1 MEIHTVTAGETLL
14 SIARQYGV
22 SVERLAADN
31 ELDIETPLVVGQTIV
46 VLFPARSHTV
56 QAGETLLS
64 IAQAYG
70 VSVNQLL
77 RNNPVLGGEETVYP
91 GQTIIIEYTQPKQ
104 GTLTV
109 NGYAYPNID
118 RTVLR
123 KTLPYLTYLTLFTY
137 GITPEGELVTIDDQ
151 EVIDIARSYGVA
163 PLMLLSSLDPSGT
176 FNNALS
182 TLVLTNEEVQTRLI
196 GRILE
201 TLRAK
206 NYFGLDIDFEFVLP
220 EEREAYVTFV
230 QRITARLNAEGY
242 PVLVALA
249 PKTSADQPG
258 LLYESHDYAGIG
270 AAANLVLLMTYE
282 WGYTYGPPMAVS
294 PLNKV
299 REVVAFGV
307 SQIPADKILM
317 GGPNYG
323 YDWTLPYVP
332 GEGAARSIGNVM
344 AVDIAREH
352 GADIRF
358 DRVAQAPFF
367 NYYDVQGRQHEVW
380 FEDASSIRAK
390 LALASEFSLHGIAI
404 WNVMRYFPQNWLVLN
419 ALYTIRR
426 ETL

>member
-56 QAGETLLS
+56 EEGETLLS
-64 IAQAYG
+64 IAQSYG

-77 RNNPVLGGEETVYP
+77 RNNPVLNGEETVYP
-91 GQTIIIEYTQPKQ
+91 GQTIVIEYTQPKQ
-104 GTLTV
+104 GTVTV

-123 KTLPYLTYLTLFTY
+123 KTLPYLTYLTIFTY
-137 GITPEGELVTIDDQ
+137 GITPEGDLVTVDD
-151 EVIDIARSYGVA
+151 EEIIEIARSYGVA

-182 TLVLTNEEVQTRLI
+182 TLVLTNDEIQTRLI
-196 GRILE
+196 ERILE

-220 EEREAYVTFV
+220 AEREAYVAFV
-230 QRITARLNAEGY
+230 QRITTRLNAEGY

-249 PKTSADQPG
+249 PKVAVDQPG

-282 WGYTYGPPMAVS
+282 WGYTY
-294 PLNKV
+294 
-299 REVVAFGV
+299 
-307 SQIPADKILM
+307 SQ
-317 GGPNYG
+317 
-323 YDWTLPYVP
+323 T
-332 GEGAARSIGNVM
+332 
-344 AVDIAREH
+344 
-352 GADIRF
+352 
-358 DRVAQAPFF
+358 
-367 NYYDVQGRQHEVW
+367 
-380 FEDASSIRAK
+380 
-390 LALASEFSLHGIAI
+390 
-404 WNVMRYFPQNWLVLN
+404 RYM
-419 ALYTIRR
+419 
-426 ETL
+426 

>member
-282 WGYTYGPPMAVS
+282 WGYTY
-294 PLNKV
+294 LLLDICK
-299 REVVAFGV
+299 
-307 SQIPADKILM
+307 K
-317 GGPNYG
+317 Y
-323 YDWTLPYVP
+323 
-332 GEGAARSIGNVM
+332 RS
-344 AVDIAREH
+344 
-352 GADIRF
+352 
-358 DRVAQAPFF
+358 
-367 NYYDVQGRQHEVW
+367 
-380 FEDASSIRAK
+380 
-390 LALASEFSLHGIAI
+390 GII
-404 WNVMRYFPQNWLVLN
+404 FL
-419 ALYTIRR
+419 
-426 ETL
+426 